1 MLTYNKAVIAASF
14 SAVVMVKSCSLLSV
28 ILVALFCSRVK
39 EKSLKLGISKIWIGL
54 IVTIG
59 IILFNY
65 YKANE
70 GGNDQ
75 PIALISS
82 GLLFV
87 SLLGDGILPD
97 LQAQIKSQ
105 HKPGVIDM
113 YYNIN
118 KYTALIAFIYM
129 VVTLQIKYV
138 FEFIINNS

>member
-97 LQAQIKSQ
+97 LQA
-105 HKPGVIDM
+105 
-113 YYNIN
+113 
-118 KYTALIAFIYM
+118 
-129 VVTLQIKYV
+129 
-138 FEFIINNS
+138 